1 MDIAPAYIPLM
12 NLICTVHR
20 VHLQKGGETRVYRR
34 MTAVEEIL
42 DYEKYR
48 NTFSWKAPT
57 DSYTSALGKSP
68 LLQFIGKHLGKTE
81 DELLAELERRK
92 NVLTWMRSRNIRSY
106 RDVAAIIAEY
116 YARPDEFYSKRVE
129 SFVSSVK

>member
-1 MDIAPAYIPLM
+1 
-12 NLICTVHR
+12 
-20 VHLQKGGETRVYRR
+20 
-34 MTAVEEIL
+34 VEEIL

-68 LLQFIGKHLGKTE
+68 LLQYIGKRLGKTE
-81 DELLAELERRK
+81 EELLLELERRK
-92 NVLTWMRSRNIRSY
+92 NVLVWMRSRNIRSY

-129 SFVSSVK
+129 TVVPAPK